1 MKYPYLIAGA
11 LALTL
16 GGCASDGY
24 NSRSSYDEPRYSQ
37 RCEHCGTVEEID
49 RVRYGERRRT
59 TGGGAVIGALVGGAI
74 GNQFGKGDGRRAATV
89 AGAVIGGVA
98 GNEIEKDR
106 SRDDVYEISVRMDDG
121 RRFVLAQY
129 ELNGIHEGS
138 RVVVNE
144 GYASLSDYDY

>member
-16 GGCASDGY
+16 GGCVSDGY
-24 NSRSSYDEPRYSQ
+24 NSRSYAYDEPRNQ
-37 RCEHCGTVEEID
+37 RCQQCGTVEDID
-49 RVRYGERRRT
+49 RVSYGERRRT
-59 TGGGAVIGALVGGAI
+59 TGGGAVIGALVGGAV
-74 GNQFGKGDGRRAATV
+74 GNQFGKGDGRTAATV

-106 SRDDVYEISVRMDDG
+106 GRDDVYEISVRMDDG

-129 ELNGIHEGS
+129 ELNGIREGS

-144 GYASLSDYDY
+144 GYASLSNDGY